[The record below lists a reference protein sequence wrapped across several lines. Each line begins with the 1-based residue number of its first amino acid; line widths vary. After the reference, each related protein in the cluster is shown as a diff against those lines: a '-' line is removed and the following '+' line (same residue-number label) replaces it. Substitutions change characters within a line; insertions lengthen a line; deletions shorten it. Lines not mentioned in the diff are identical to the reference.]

1 MATNN
6 TSNNVRYE
14 VISQDDGDDILLPI
28 PQVLL
33 DQMGWK
39 EGDTIDFALDEEGRY
54 ILKKI

>member
-39 EGDTIDFALDEEGRY
+39 EGDIIDFALDEEGRY

>member
-1 MATNN
+1 MATKNIN
-6 TSNNVRYE
+6 NNVRYE

>member
-14 VISQDDGDDILLPI
+14 VISQEDGDDILLPI